1 MFIQP
6 SLTQNQVDVILP
18 VGQYISIG
26 NTGNESTTVLL
37 QSVATS
43 AQPWNYSTIGT
54 LFNTAR
60 TFGPYTEDRTIRIDN
75 RNATVEYS
83 IGTQPQLRNFPIFV
97 IENKGP
103 IGLVEPAG
111 TFVTLTYNNNA
122 GKVRLN
128 SAGAHGLTAAVAVN
142 ENVYVT
148 WSGGTGVTGLY
159 PVTAL
164 DTDTT
169 GTAVTIDL
177 AYKSSTVTISIAA
190 PGVVTWT
197 DHGLSVNDTIRF
209 TTTGALPT
217 GLAINTTYYVKT
229 VLSPNRFTVSASAG
243 GAAITTSGTQSGVQ
257 TALVWY
263 GTAVVAVANTAVT
276 LASVTVPGWSVG
288 TGGQIEI
295 NALFSL
301 TNSANA
307 KNLGMTFGGSAVFTL
322 ASANVASVSVQKEI
336 VNRGGSQIVSSAV
349 GATGHGASTGTVL
362 TLSVNT
368 NVDQTFAITAQPV
381 TANELVQL
389 EYYSLQ
395 AIF

>member
-6 SLTQNQVDVILP
+6 SLTSSQVELVIP
-18 VGQYISIG
+18 NGQYISIG
-26 NTGNESTTVLL
+26 NTGDEP
-37 QSVATS
+37 SVVQIQA
-43 AQPWNYSTIGT
+43 AVPGQPWLYSTLAT
-54 LFNTAR
+54 LFNSAQ
-60 TFGPYTEDRTIRIDN
+60 TFGPFGEERTIRIDN

-83 IGTQPQLRNFPIFV
+83 IGAQPQLRSFPALV
-97 IENKGP
+97 LENKGP

-128 SAGAHGLTAAVAVN
+128 SAGAHGLTAAVAVG

-148 WSGGTGVTGLY
+148 WTGGTGVTGLY

-169 GTAVTIDL
+169 GTAVTIDQT
-177 AYKSSTVTISIAA
+177 YKSSTVTISIAA
-190 PGVVTWT
+190 PGVVTWAA
-197 DHGLSVNDTIRF
+197 HGLSINDTVRF

-229 VLSPNRFTVSASAG
+229 VLSANTFTVSTSAG
-243 GAAITTSGTQSGVQ
+243 GAAVTTSGTQSGVQ

-307 KNLGMTFGGSAVFTL
+307 KNLGMTFGGSAIFTL
-322 ASANVASVSVQKEI
+322 AAANNASVSVQKEI
-336 VNRGGSQIVSSAV
+336 VNRGGSQIVSNAI

-368 NVDQTFAITAQPV
+368 NVDQTFAITAQPA

>member
-18 VGQYISIG
+18 VGEYISIG

-54 LFNTAR
+54 LFNTAQ
-60 TFGPYTEDRTIRIDN
+60 TFGPYTEERTIRIDN
-75 RNATVEYS
+75 RNSTVEYS
-83 IGTQPQLRNFPIFV
+83 IGAQPKLRSFPALV
-97 IENKGP
+97 LENKGP

-128 SAGAHGLTAAVAVN
+128 SAGAHGLTAAVAVG
-142 ENVYVT
+142 ENVYAT
-148 WSGGTGVTGLY
+148 WTGGTGVTGLY

-164 DTDTT
+164 DVDTT

-177 AYKSSTVTISIAA
+177 AYISSTVTITIAA

-217 GLAINTTYYVKT
+217 GLAAGTTYYVKT
-229 VLSPNRFTVSASAG
+229 VLSPNTFTVSASAG

-307 KNLGMTFGGSAVFTL
+307 KNLNMTFGGSAIFTL
-322 ASANVASVSVQKEI
+322 AAANNASVSVQKEI
-336 VNRGGSQIVSSAV
+336 VNRGGSQIVSNAI
-349 GATGHGASTGTVL
+349 GATGHGASTGAVV
-362 TLSVNT
+362 TLSINT
-368 NVDQTFAITAQPV
+368 NVDQTFAITAQPA

-395 AIF
+395 ASF